1 MSRLCFGT
9 YAKILQ
15 SVMQEP
21 NDNQAIADLL
31 LGLMNDNDQ
40 VIPKVVSRLF
50 NFKQEVPKAIVA
62 EASSPRVVQGAYK
75 YFNEK

>member
-15 SVMQEP
+15 STMQEP

-31 LGLMNDNDQ
+31 LGLMTDNEQ
-40 VIPKVVSRLF
+40 VLPKVVSRLF
-50 NFKQEVPKAIVA
+50 NFK
-62 EASSPRVVQGAYK
+62 
-75 YFNEK
+75 